1 MLKKMIDE
9 MAEGKTLKV
18 SCQCQDAEKETTA
31 YVKMDRNRCN
41 VLYRKKRSDSWD
53 LIESHPEICAALMRS
68 NSSYSVVNEYT
79 HAVSKAFNAMFI
91 TGATIAS
98 ECSEA
103 SGNPGKFTYH
113 LDPGGMAVDS
123 TGNIAALS
131 YKEYT
136 SKWKIDYPK
145 EEEE

>member
-31 YVKMDRNRCN
+31 YVKMDR
-41 VLYRKKRSDSWD
+41 KKRSDSWD

-68 NSSYSVVNEYT
+68 NSGYSVVNEYIHT
-79 HAVSKAFNAMFI
+79 ASKAFNAMFI